1 MQISNPGSLFFLAI
15 PSSHPLTLQSTLF
28 SVTSVPSSSPPSR
41 YLFFIVALVNSQWQ
55 SSWKDP
61 CHPSWP
67 VISAPTSPVTTLRP
81 VILKHGTV
89 TPLYSKSS
97 SYGLWADGQWV
108 MMAKAFRPCGKARP
122 GFESVLPLMP
132 PVKGVQTRYTHT
144 SAPANENIRLLTKN
158 LKRIAWSKIVR
169 TPSSAPA
176 VTDLQRAVVNTACPS
191 TPPVQLNLLI

>member
-1 MQISNPGSLFFLAI
+1 MQISNLGSLFFLAI

-89 TPLYSKSS
+89 TPLYSKAAPMGCGQMVNGWWWQKHSDLVVKH
-97 SYGLWADGQWV
+97 GLALSLCCCKYHLSKV
-108 MMAKAFRPCGKARP
+108 FKP
-122 GFESVLPLMP
+122 GIRTLLHLQMRILGYLLKTL
-132 PVKGVQTRYTHT
+132 KG
-144 SAPANENIRLLTKN
+144 SPE
-158 LKRIAWSKIVR
+158 VR
-169 TPSSAPA
+169 
-176 VTDLQRAVVNTACPS
+176 
-191 TPPVQLNLLI
+191 